1 MEKLEVGQLAPDFR
15 LKNSDGVEISLKDLL
30 HKKVVLYFYP
40 KDNTPGCTLEAKD
53 FSDLFSEFEKK
64 NAVVVGV
71 SPDNA
76 QSHQKFIS
84 QCSLNVILLCDED
97 KKNRQ
102 SLQSLWQTHAL
113 WEGALGDY
121 TLHFHYQHARRFRK
135 MLLQCQ
141 SERPCSKGFREF
153 VV

>member
-53 FSDLFSEFEKK
+53 FSTLFSEFEKK

-71 SPDNA
+71 SPDNV

-97 KKNRQ
+97 KKAANLYKAYGKRMLYGKEHLGIIRSTFIINTQ
-102 SLQSLWQTHAL
+102 GVLEKCFYNVKAKGHAQKILESL
-113 WEGALGDY
+113 
-121 TLHFHYQHARRFRK
+121 
-135 MLLQCQ
+135 
-141 SERPCSKGFREF
+141 
-153 VV
+153 

>member
-53 FSDLFSEFEKK
+53 FSTLFSEFEKK

-76 QSHQKFIS
+76 
-84 QCSLNVILLCDED
+84 
-97 KKNRQ
+97 
-102 SLQSLWQTHAL
+102 
-113 WEGALGDY
+113 
-121 TLHFHYQHARRFRK
+121 
-135 MLLQCQ
+135 
-141 SERPCSKGFREF
+141 
-153 VV
+153 